1 MCADSYFINV
11 LPMTTTWDASL
22 SQQIGVVGEWELLG
36 VDIMAAD
43 DKLNGVYVTIFS
55 MHLRR
60 KYLFYQVSQGHR

>member
-1 MCADSYFINV
+1 
-11 LPMTTTWDASL
+11 MTTTWDASL

-36 VDIMAAD
+36 MDIMAD
-43 DKLNGVYVTIFS
+43 NRINGFYVTIFS